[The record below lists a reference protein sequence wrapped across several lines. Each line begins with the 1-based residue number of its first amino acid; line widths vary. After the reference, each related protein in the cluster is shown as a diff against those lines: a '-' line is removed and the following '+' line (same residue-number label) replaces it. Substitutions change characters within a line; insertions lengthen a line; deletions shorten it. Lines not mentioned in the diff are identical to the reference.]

1 MRASHADR
9 DQVIDLLKA
18 AFVQGRL
25 AKDELDLRVGQVLA
39 SRTYADLGAL
49 TADIPTGPVRAPSP
63 SPARN
68 PASVPLAVRASVGLM
83 CAGAVLTLADVATVL
98 VTLGGVRSAAGHDF
112 GAGQW
117 PIVMLTQVDFWLA
130 SAPVGAGVWLWL
142 AWANGRGYHWARPAF
157 VAFFGVLTIVVFFGL
172 GQGGGEDALAY
183 TWPDLIAATV
193 LWLAGLAAALLIF
206 SQTASPY
213 YQRRAATQAATLA
226 NGTGR

>member
-1 MRASHADR
+1 
-9 DQVIDLLKA
+9 
-18 AFVQGRL
+18 
-25 AKDELDLRVGQVLA
+25 
-39 SRTYADLGAL
+39 
-49 TADIPTGPVRAPSP
+49 
-63 SPARN
+63 
-68 PASVPLAVRASVGLM
+68 
-83 CAGAVLTLADVATVL
+83 
-98 VTLGGVRSAAGHDF
+98 
-112 GAGQW
+112 
-117 PIVMLTQVDFWLA
+117 
-130 SAPVGAGVWLWL
+130 
-142 AWANGRGYHWARPAF
+142 